1 VLFRGWISS
10 DGDGRHRPALG
21 HEPWRGLRVFP
32 EQGRNHRSARD
43 DRHEGEAI
51 LNSTAQR
58 IEDPIEGLRE
68 LVRAYANGLIDP
80 AGSQRRR
87 VAVHGWA
94 EALQNPRV
102 HARIVEGINVPRSL
116 IVGLVE
122 QAQRIGRLSND
133 LSADAVARC
142 FVALFQGFVLQAV
155 WGEDVDV
162 ESCVAALDRMLQG
175 LANSNPQPTRR
186 R

>member
-1 VLFRGWISS
+1 MADIVRRSGMSHGAVYGYFQSKDEIIE
-10 DGDGRHRPALG
+10 AL
-21 HEPWRGLRVFP
+21 
-32 EQGRNHRSARD
+32 AD

-58 IEDPIEGLRE
+58 IDDPIEGLRE

-80 AGSQRRR
+80 AASQRRR

-94 EALQNPRV
+94 EALRNPRV
-102 HARIVEGINVPRSL
+102 HARIVEGINIPRSL

-122 QAQRIGRLSND
+122 EAQRIGRLSDD
-133 LSADAVARC
+133 LSANAVARC
-142 FVALFQGFVLQAV
+142 FVALFQGFVLQVV